1 MKIPGPKLSPKQ
13 RGIMDFIRSFLD
25 EKGYPP
31 TVRDIQRGCDISS
44 TSVVDYNLNILERLG
59 ILRRDPEVS
68 RGIELLEGRPKQSVP
83 VPLLGSI
90 AAGQPIPVPSS
101 DTWRQT
107 ELDMVDV
114 SPDMVKGREK
124 VYALLVKGKSM
135 VDAFIDDGDIV
146 ILQQVRTAENGQMVV
161 AWLKSRREAT
171 LKKFYR
177 EKGRIR
183 LQPANDSFKPIF
195 AEATDVDVQGRVIG
209 VVRRVA

>member
-1 MKIPGPKLSPKQ
+1 MKIPGPRLSPKQ
-13 RGIMDFIRSFLD
+13 QGIMDCIRSFLD

-68 RGIELLEGRPKQSVP
+68 RGIELLEGRPRQSVP

-114 SPDMVKGREK
+114 APDMVKGSEK
-124 VYALLVKGKSM
+124 VIGAASPRKLSPRLSIFSNTSCTTSH
-135 VDAFIDDGDIV
+135 AS
-146 ILQQVRTAENGQMVV
+146 A
-161 AWLKSRREAT
+161 SRPSSSRA
-171 LKKFYR
+171 R
-177 EKGRIR
+177 RWIAG
-183 LQPANDSFKPIF
+183 ANC
-195 AEATDVDVQGRVIG
+195 V
-209 VVRRVA
+209 